1 METIPE
7 SGKEIL
13 RIINDLVPESYLVG
27 GTIRD
32 HLIGRF
38 RGADLDIAVNGDG
51 LDIARRVIDRTAA
64 TATLVALDSKRFT
77 ARIVLRSEVIST
89 IDVSPLKGHTIYDD
103 LRKRDFTIN
112 AIATSLG
119 DFLKSGVQHLIDP
132 LGGQEDLKNKIV
144 RTCSLDSFEDDPLRI
159 LRAFRFAAAL
169 GFRISADTLSLIPD
183 SLAKLRN
190 VSPERVRDEFMALL
204 AADNSFPVLR
214 SMDAAGVF
222 DLLFPELAAMKG
234 CGQNE
239 YHHLD
244 VWDHS
249 LEIVRCIEEQIALRF
264 PCFDPIIPFID
275 RYVKGEPVAG
285 RPRIALLKLAAIFHD
300 SGKPE
305 TRFVD
310 PAGRVRFFG
319 HEKAS
324 EAIFLKAG
332 ARLKLATREMTIV
345 KEWVLGHMRPMF
357 LNEEPISRRAVHRLY
372 RKFGK
377 DMFGLLL
384 LHLADLAASR
394 GPARTHEADEN
405 ACNAVAKA
413 LEISL
418 ELQESPPTPLL
429 NGRDLMNLFELQPG
443 RQIGRILRHVAELQA
458 AGEITSTDEAITA
471 ARKFLNRE

>member
-1 METIPE
+1 MIPE

-13 RIINDLVPESYLVG
+13 RIINDLVPESYVVG
-27 GTIRD
+27 GAIRD

-38 RGADLDIAVNGDG
+38 RRADLDIAVRGDG
-51 LDIARRVIDRTAA
+51 LDLARRVIDQTSA

-77 ARIVLRSEVIST
+77 ARIVLRCDGIAT
-89 IDVSPLKGHTIYDD
+89 IDVSPLKGRTIHDD

-112 AIATSLG
+112 AIATALG
-119 DFLKSGVQHLIDP
+119 DFLQSGLRHLIDP
-132 LGGQEDLKNKIV
+132 LRGQEDLKNKLV
-144 RTCSLDSFEDDPLRI
+144 RPCSPDAFQDDPVRI
-159 LRAFRFAAAL
+159 LRGFRFAAAL
-169 GFRISADTLSLIPD
+169 GFRISADTLSLIPG
-183 SLAKLRN
+183 SLAKLQN
-190 VSPERVRDEFMALL
+190 VSPERVRDELLALL
-204 AADNSFPVLR
+204 AADKAFPVLR
-214 SMDAAGVF
+214 TMDAAGIF

-249 LEIVRCIEEQIALRF
+249 LEVVRCLEQQIALRF
-264 PCFDPIIPFID
+264 PCFDPIIPVLD
-275 RYVKGEPVAG
+275 RYVKGEPVTG

-319 HEKAS
+319 HEKVS

-332 ARLKLATREMTIV
+332 ARLKLAAREITIV
-345 KEWVLGHMRPMF
+345 KQWVLGHMRPMF
-357 LNEEPISRRAVHRLY
+357 LNEEPISKRAVHRLY

-377 DMFGLLL
+377 DILGLLL

-394 GPARTHEADEN
+394 GPARTAEADET
-405 ACNAVAKA
+405 ACNSVAKA
-413 LEISL
+413 LEICFEL
-418 ELQESPPTPLL
+418 EESPPKPFL
-429 NGRDLMNLFELQPG
+429 NGRDLMDLFELQPG
-443 RQIGRILRHVAELQA
+443 PQIGKILRYLAELQA
-458 AGEITSTDEAITA
+458 AGEITSIYEAISA
-471 ARKFLNRE
+471 ARKFLDR